1 MMSKRQGDHRKQYSI
16 KGEID
21 SLGTPRN
28 ITPIEGSCYE
38 VIDSS
43 ISQEI
48 FPYLKMLST
57 QSRKNIR
64 VKITKIYIPMLYVTR
79 MTQNKNNSINSILRY
94 GRLVDKNCC
103 VVFPASG
110 FPYLILCLRQC
121 KGKVATTYLDIRT
134 KNN

>member
-43 ISQEI
+43 ISQ
-48 FPYLKMLST
+48 FSV
-57 QSRKNIR
+57 S
-64 VKITKIYIPMLYVTR
+64 
-79 MTQNKNNSINSILRY
+79 QN
-94 GRLVDKNCC
+94 
-103 VVFPASG
+103 A
-110 FPYLILCLRQC
+110 
-121 KGKVATTYLDIRT
+121 
-134 KNN
+134 

>member
-48 FPYLKMLST
+48 FQYLKMLST
-57 QSRKNIR
+57 QCRKNIK

-79 MTQNKNNSINSILRY
+79 MTQNKNNSINSI
-94 GRLVDKNCC
+94 
-103 VVFPASG
+103 PAVWSS
-110 FPYLILCLRQC
+110 C
-121 KGKVATTYLDIRT
+121 
-134 KNN
+134 